1 MPSTISK
8 ENAALDKLPTTAL
21 QFPLTNE
28 QKQLIVKSVAS
39 APKAQGANLTDLHTA
54 MFLPIGIP
62 IQAFSGDVTQQVP
75 DAARYK
81 YVKLEDRVLIVDP
94 PLSTIVGEI
103 KLQAETVGGKP

>member
-39 APKAQGANLTDLHTA
+39 APKAQGANLSDLHTTS
-54 MFLPIGIP
+54 FLPIGIA
-62 IQAFSGDVTQQVP
+62 IQTFSGDVTQQVP

-81 YVKLEDRVLIVDP
+81 YVKLDDRVLIVDP
-94 PLSTIVGEI
+94 PLSIVVGEI
-103 KLQAETVGGKP
+103 KLQAQTVGSKP